1 MIVIST
7 INTSNQEDTIME
19 TKTYTTTDIKW
30 TTYARNTVHES
41 ETLSFGLRGKIIKS
55 SGQYRLIIYKQ
66 YERLNELVFKGIREA
81 KKEFVG
87 MINNIIAEMPK
98 TETEIMEVVEI
109 IEDQEIDLNEIMG
122 IDTIDEQ
129 LFADNSIDDI
139 VGIDLIDSQLFAT
152 GKENDVNID
161 DLIVELDDNNWL
173 TSYALSAIDNVMP
186 IGFMVL
192 KSGDDLLKI
201 FGRNTIAR
209 VLIGGE
215 SKLNIIWHNESLPG
229 INIDTVM
236 EIINDIINDPDDLL
250 FGKGIKVELV

>member
-1 MIVIST
+1 MATYTVT
-7 INTSNQEDTIME
+7 KQNAD
-19 TKTYTTTDIKW
+19 KTYSDIYFTKGSLKGSCFFQCGTTRIMVDIFK
-30 TTYARNTVHES
+30 TPCGKRYETIFENMDSHEEYRQIHSTLKGAKEGARVYLNARISKLSFEIKTVEIS
-41 ETLSFGLRGKIIKS
+41 ETI
-55 SGQYRLIIYKQ
+55 
-66 YERLNELVFKGIREA
+66 
-81 KKEFVG
+81 
-87 MINNIIAEMPK
+87 
-98 TETEIMEVVEI
+98 ETLEI

-129 LFADNSIDDI
+129 LFASDDINDI
-139 VGIDLIDSQLFAT
+139 VGIDLIDSQLFPT

-173 TSYALSAIDNVMP
+173 VSCALTAIDNLLP

-209 VLIGGE
+209 VLIEGE
-215 SKLNIIWHNESLPG
+215 NRLNVIWHNESLPS
-229 INIDTVM
+229 INIDSVM